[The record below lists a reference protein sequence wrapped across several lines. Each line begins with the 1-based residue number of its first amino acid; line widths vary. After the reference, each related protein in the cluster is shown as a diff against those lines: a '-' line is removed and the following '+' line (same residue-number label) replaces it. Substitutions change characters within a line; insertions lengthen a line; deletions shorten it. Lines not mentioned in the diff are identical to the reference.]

1 MHYFILA
8 ASKNK
13 AQLFEV
19 TGDRSA
25 PVGVDGMP
33 ASMADAWKGMEREDG
48 GHIQSNA
55 NDATEQ
61 EEDKYMHAL
70 AKCLHGML
78 HAQHDPLVFAG
89 VAEAHGMFKKF
100 DQSGRLLD
108 EYIKGNQDE
117 TMMEDLKTKADPI
130 VRADMLKKNEVVIEQ
145 FGALHGTGR
154 TSIDAAEI
162 TEKAAAGKV
171 ETLIMPEGKSEEY
184 RLLAQEV
191 WKHRGSAVIVESTHM
206 PEGAPL
212 AAILRL

>member
-13 AQLFEV
+13 ARLFEV
-19 TGDRSA
+19 TGDSIVPRD
-25 PVGVDGMP
+25 VDGMP

-48 GHIQSNA
+48 GHVQANA

-61 EEDKYMHAL
+61 EEDAYMHAL
-70 AKCLHGML
+70 AKSLHGTV
-78 HAQHDPLVFAG
+78 HAQHIPLVFAG

-108 EYIKGNQDE
+108 EFVKGNQDE
-117 TMMEDLKTKADPI
+117 TMMEDLKAKADPI
-130 VRADMLKKNEVVIEQ
+130 VRADMLKSNEAYLEQ
-145 FGALHGTGR
+145 FGSLHGTGR

-171 ETLIMPEGKSEEY
+171 EILIMPEGKSEEY